1 VYFDFLV
8 VLVFL
13 VAGVAFVGL
22 SLVAG
27 RFVRPKLPDPL
38 KAMAY
43 ECGERPIGNAWF
55 NFNPRFYLIALI
67 FIVFDVEI
75 ALTFP
80 VAVTVRRSVE
90 AGQAW
95 VAVVEIVIFL
105 GVLLAALAYVWS
117 KGDLDWVRD
126 VARPEDDE

>member
-13 VAGVAFVGL
+13 VVGISFVGL
-22 SLVAG
+22 SLGAG
-27 RFVRPKLPDPL
+27 RLVRPKLPDPL

-43 ECGERPIGNAWF
+43 ECGERPIGTAWF
-55 NFNPRFYLIALI
+55 NFNPRFYLIALV

-80 VAVTVRRSVE
+80 VAVSVRRWIA
-90 AGQAW
+90 AGHAW
-95 VAVVEIVIFL
+95 TAVLEILLFV
-105 GVLLAALAYVWS
+105 GVLVAALAYVWS
-117 KGDLDWVRD
+117 KGDLDWVRELS
-126 VARPEDDE
+126 RPEDEP